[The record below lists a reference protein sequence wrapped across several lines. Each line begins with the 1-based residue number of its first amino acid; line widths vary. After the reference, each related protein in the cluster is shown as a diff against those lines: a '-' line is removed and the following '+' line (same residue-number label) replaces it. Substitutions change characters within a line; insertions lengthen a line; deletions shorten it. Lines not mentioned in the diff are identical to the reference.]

1 MHNQIKILTKINKII
16 EKNKRSMSFEI
27 DADEVN
33 FPCNF
38 CQRVYPKES
47 ERNKHERR
55 HHKDQEKK
63 ILQLLE
69 FGTVHDGHISC
80 SVFYMEY
87 TTSL

>member
-1 MHNQIKILTKINKII
+1 
-16 EKNKRSMSFEI
+16 MSFEI
-27 DADEVN
+27 DADEMN

-63 ILQLLE
+63 NSSE
-69 FGTVHDGHISC
+69 
-80 SVFYMEY
+80 
-87 TTSL
+87 TTKGKGDVSYNTKFKYGD